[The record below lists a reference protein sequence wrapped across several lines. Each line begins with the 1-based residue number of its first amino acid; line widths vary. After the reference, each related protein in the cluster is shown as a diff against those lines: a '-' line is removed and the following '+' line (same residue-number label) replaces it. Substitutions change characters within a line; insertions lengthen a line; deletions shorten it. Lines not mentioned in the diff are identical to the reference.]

1 MWKTD
6 GKAGTTTTK
15 KKSKEEEEGEGEK
28 ENAIDF
34 PQASE
39 QEKSR

>member
-6 GKAGTTTTK
+6 GRAGTTATK
-15 KKSKEEEEGEGEK
+15 KKSKEEEE

-34 PQASE
+34 PQATE